1 MYAKNTVIIGSS
13 TGGFR
18 IVGRIFSNLPKLN
31 AGVIVVQHMLKS
43 VNEPFKEKL
52 NRNTQMEVKIAEDGD
67 FLEYGKVYV
76 APSGYQLKIVKD
88 RKIGLFSD
96 GKVNAVRPSIDVT
109 MRSVKFKSSSED
121 QIIGVILTGMGKDGV
136 EGIRHIKRSGGIT
149 IAQDEDTSI
158 IYGIPKAAYEA
169 GVVSFALTPEK
180 IRDKLIELCG
190 ITKDRY

>member
-149 IAQDEDTSI
+149 MLKMKTQ
-158 IYGIPKAAYEA
+158 
-169 GVVSFALTPEK
+169 V
-180 IRDKLIELCG
+180 
-190 ITKDRY
+190 